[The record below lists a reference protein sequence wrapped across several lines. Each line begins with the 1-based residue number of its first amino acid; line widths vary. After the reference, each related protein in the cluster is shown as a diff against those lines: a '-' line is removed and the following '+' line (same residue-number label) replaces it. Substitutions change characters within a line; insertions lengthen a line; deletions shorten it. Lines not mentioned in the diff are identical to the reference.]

1 MLHNTDVRHLR
12 NIMKTKAVKRRFI
25 VAGMLAASATLM
37 LASPLF
43 AAPYTLKLTGVGD
56 GANNGAVFFSPYV
69 GTIQQGGKQIYTG
82 YFVCDDFHTESWVG
96 QSWGATATNAGA
108 LNGTEKFAG
117 ETYTVGGQ
125 TYDTQQ
131 MYDAAGWLVN
141 DLLQPANVHNHAA
154 QGDISFAIWDI
165 MDGSAAGGAVL
176 TDIEDAFA
184 AVKGGYVAND
194 IEVFTPD
201 PLNVSQEFLVPV
213 SVPEPATLVLFAVG
227 LAGIGVR
234 LRTRTR

>member
-1 MLHNTDVRHLR
+1 M
-12 NIMKTKAVKRRFI
+12 
-25 VAGMLAASATLM
+25 
-37 LASPLF
+37 
-43 AAPYTLKLTGVGD
+43 
-56 GANNGAVFFSPYV
+56 
-69 GTIQQGGKQIYTG
+69 
-82 YFVCDDFHTESWVG
+82 
-96 QSWGATATNAGA
+96 
-108 LNGTEKFAG
+108 NGTEKFAG

-227 LAGIGVR
+227 LAGIGLR